1 MVVCY
6 IFTRA
11 LDLSQRTLHKSTM
24 ASIGDL
30 PVELL
35 LTIFKLIYDDDDT
48 EVYNLGDDF
57 FAEGGYLEPSL
68 HASMCQ
74 IEDDLHNPTLFPMT
88 IAFVCLHWRDILAK
102 SPEYWNKVVF
112 EVGRDPTPLLDAFSW
127 SNDQLLDVLVWNR
140 IPDLTPAGKA
150 LENERVSAITQSLT
164 PHFHRCCRI
173 RYEVTYSSSLPSIAT
188 IFRTKPYI
196 LRQFVLEPRVDDI
209 QYDNSTNLTSMEVDD
224 NMTQF
229 SSLSVLSLGARLFI
243 DLGRAGW
250 LHNLRSDA
258 YLTLTISQFRFQQQK
273 KYGDDERYTF
283 LEFLDYLAA
292 MPQPDVL
299 RLRNLSLLYEP
310 GISTTGSKYSL
321 KPSSLCLDNLGENI
335 LTEFFEKT
343 ILSCDSIYINRCTI
357 PWIDCSLISSYL
369 YLDNIGYIHN
379 ISNILWVWQGS
390 HLSLESCAAFD
401 DDLLDRLE
409 DEGRNWCLKLLTDLT
424 LKNCINFT
432 SAGLR
437 KLMMLQRAMAAA
449 EDNEVMLG
457 RVSVEGGRLSL
468 WEDDIS
474 WFRQQRGST
483 DVSWTIIHPDGT
495 YAYPLNHYRL
505 GED

>member
-1 MVVCY
+1 
-6 IFTRA
+6 
-11 LDLSQRTLHKSTM
+11 M

-35 LTIFKLIYDDDDT
+35 LNIFKLIYDDDDT
-48 EVYNLGDDF
+48 DVNDLEDDF
-57 FAEGGYLEPSL
+57 FVEGGYPEHSL
-68 HASMCQ
+68 HTSMCQ
-74 IEDDLHNPTLFPMT
+74 MEDDLHNPTLFPMT
-88 IAFVCLHWRDILAK
+88 LTFVCHYWRDILAK

-127 SNDQLLDVLVWNR
+127 SNDQILDVLVWNR
-140 IPDLTPAGKA
+140 IPDLTAAGKV

-164 PHFHRCCRI
+164 PHFHRCSRI
-173 RYEVTYSSSLPSIAT
+173 RYEVTYSSSLPPIESI
-188 IFRTKPYI
+188 FWTKPYI

-209 QYDNSTNLTSMEVDD
+209 QYDHSTNLTSMKMDD
-224 NMTQF
+224 NALLVTPF
-229 SSLSVLSLGARLFI
+229 SILSVLSLGARLFI

-250 LHNLRSDA
+250 LHNLRSDV
-258 YLTLTISQFRFQQQK
+258 YLTLTLSQFRFQQQK
-273 KYGDDERYTF
+273 GYGDDERYTF
-283 LEFLDYLAA
+283 LEFLNHLST

-310 GISTTGSKYSL
+310 GTTTTDPKYSL
-321 KPSSLCLDNLGENI
+321 KPTSSLCLDNLGENI

-343 ILSCDSIYINRCTI
+343 ILSCDSICINRCTI
-357 PWIDCSLISSYL
+357 PWIDCSLVSTYL

-390 HLSLESCAAFD
+390 HLSLDSCAAFD

-409 DEGRNWCLKLLTDLT
+409 DEGRNWCLKFLTDLT
-424 LKNCINFT
+424 LKDCINFT

-437 KLMMLQRAMAAA
+437 KLMMLQKAMAAA
-449 EDNEVMLG
+449 EDNQVMLD
-457 RVSVEGGRLSL
+457 RVSVVGGRLSL

-495 YAYPLNHYRL
+495 FAYPLNHYSI

>member
-1 MVVCY
+1 MSLLRYVFIVVVCY

-164 PHFHRCCRI
+164 PHFHR
-173 RYEVTYSSSLPSIAT
+173 
-188 IFRTKPYI
+188 
-196 LRQFVLEPRVDDI
+196 
-209 QYDNSTNLTSMEVDD
+209 
-224 NMTQF
+224 
-229 SSLSVLSLGARLFI
+229 
-243 DLGRAGW
+243 
-250 LHNLRSDA
+250 
-258 YLTLTISQFRFQQQK
+258 
-273 KYGDDERYTF
+273 
-283 LEFLDYLAA
+283 
-292 MPQPDVL
+292 
-299 RLRNLSLLYEP
+299 
-310 GISTTGSKYSL
+310 
-321 KPSSLCLDNLGENI
+321 
-335 LTEFFEKT
+335 
-343 ILSCDSIYINRCTI
+343 
-357 PWIDCSLISSYL
+357 
-369 YLDNIGYIHN
+369 
-379 ISNILWVWQGS
+379 
-390 HLSLESCAAFD
+390 
-401 DDLLDRLE
+401 
-409 DEGRNWCLKLLTDLT
+409 
-424 LKNCINFT
+424 
-432 SAGLR
+432 
-437 KLMMLQRAMAAA
+437 
-449 EDNEVMLG
+449 
-457 RVSVEGGRLSL
+457 
-468 WEDDIS
+468 
-474 WFRQQRGST
+474 
-483 DVSWTIIHPDGT
+483 
-495 YAYPLNHYRL
+495 
-505 GED
+505 